1 MVIER
6 PSRSAKFIADSS
18 YDQTDIL
25 FLTAI
30 TYPVFLLPLF
40 VLTRKLKIELSL
52 AILLFNHILFL
63 LQHDV
68 PQCTDFI
75 TNKNY

>member
-6 PSRSAKFIADSS
+6 PSMSAEFIADSS

-30 TYPVFLLPLF
+30 TYPVFF
-40 VLTRKLKIELSL
+40 VAAVRL
-52 AILLFNHILFL
+52 N
-63 LQHDV
+63 
-68 PQCTDFI
+68 
-75 TNKNY
+75 

>member
-1 MVIER
+1 MGVEW

-52 AILLFNHILFL
+52 AILFNHILFL

>member
-1 MVIER
+1 MVVER

-30 TYPVFLLPLF
+30 TYPVFLLPLC

-52 AILLFNHILFL
+52 AILFNHILFL

>member
-1 MVIER
+1 MEVEW
-6 PSRSAKFIADSS
+6 PSRSVKFIADHSS
-18 YDQTDIL
+18 DLTDVF
-25 FLTAI
+25 FLTVI

-52 AILLFNHILFL
+52 AILFNHVLFL
-63 LQHDV
+63 LQQDV